1 MYEELTNE
9 NAHLDYIQVNHY
21 MDEGCLCKACF
32 IKRQQMASQIIQGQ
46 PMTER
51 LVHSEAKNE
60 LMAKRV
66 EKANRINAINSSI
79 RQFPKGGR
87 KDFKSEMNNLVRNNK

>member
-1 MYEELTNE
+1 
-9 NAHLDYIQVNHY
+9 
-21 MDEGCLCKACF
+21 
-32 IKRQQMASQIIQGQ
+32 
-46 PMTER
+46 
-51 LVHSEAKNE
+51 
-60 LMAKRV
+60 MAKRV